1 MSSNRLVLR
10 AKIKYFIIFRLQ
22 RTRISLAASST
33 RIMRALTSV
42 SFYLSFTMYS
52 FTLETTSSLQITRIV
67 NASGNATLELIPK
80 IRQIK
85 SDTLIEDYLLG
96 RVLRSS
102 GFEHTIE
109 ISKDE
114 LKCIEISLY

>member
-10 AKIKYFIIFRLQ
+10 AKIKYFIIFRSQ

-52 FTLETTSSLQITRIV
+52 LQCKQ
-67 NASGNATLELIPK
+67 NASGKATLELIPK

>member
-10 AKIKYFIIFRLQ
+10 AKIKYFIIFRSQ

-52 FTLETTSSLQITRIV
+52 FTLETTLQITRIV